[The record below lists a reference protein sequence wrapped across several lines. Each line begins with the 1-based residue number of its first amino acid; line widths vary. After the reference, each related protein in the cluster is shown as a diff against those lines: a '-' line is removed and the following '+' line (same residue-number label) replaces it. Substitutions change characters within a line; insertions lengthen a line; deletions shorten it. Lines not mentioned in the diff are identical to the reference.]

1 MSTENKEIETTNEDN
16 STETATENTTANT
29 QTPNEKSTEAP
40 TETKVDISEQLKQI
54 LEQQKEQ
61 LELTKALKEE
71 NDNLKKELDD
81 FKTES
86 KKNAPIKVRAVVK
99 GRYDYQKALETM
111 QMKSDEEFKEF
122 CRNTYDRIN
131 NLYPSLNKL
140 V

>member
-1 MSTENKEIETTNEDN
+1 MSTENKEIKTNNEDITKE
-16 STETATENTTANT
+16 STTENISDNT
-29 QTPNEKSTEAP
+29 PTPNEKSTEAP
-40 TETKVDISEQLKQI
+40 AETKVDISEQLKQI

-99 GRYDYQKALETM
+99 GRYDYNKALETL
-111 QMKSDEEFKEF
+111 QMKTEEAFKEH
-122 CRNTYDRIN
+122 CRNVYDRIN
-131 NLYPSLNKL
+131 NSYPSLNKL

>member
-1 MSTENKEIETTNEDN
+1 MSTENKDIKTDSDNTSKETT
-16 STETATENTTANT
+16 TENT
-29 QTPNEKSTEAP
+29 QTPNEKSIEASI
-40 TETKVDISEQLKQI
+40 ETKVDNLELLKQI
-54 LEQQKEQ
+54 LDQQKEQ
-61 LELTKALKEE
+61 LELVKALKEE
-71 NDNLKKELDD
+71 KDNLKKELDE
-81 FKTES
+81 FKDLH